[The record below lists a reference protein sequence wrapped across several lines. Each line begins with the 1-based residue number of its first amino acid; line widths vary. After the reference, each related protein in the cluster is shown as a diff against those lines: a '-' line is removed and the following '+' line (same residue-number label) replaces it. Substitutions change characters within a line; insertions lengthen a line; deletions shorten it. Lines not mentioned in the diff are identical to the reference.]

1 MRAAAVPKP
10 TPEQLHAAWQ
20 ERRRRDWPATF
31 DEAMQHE
38 LYSRLVYMTALGQLL
53 AAARAARR
61 TQLLAEQ
68 RLPWPAGQPV
78 HRPRQAGASRTTT
91 HATPGPDR
99 KRLAAGDI
107 DDE

>member
-61 TQLLAEQ
+61 TQLLADQ

-78 HRPRQAGASRTTT
+78 HRPRPAPT
-91 HATPGPDR
+91 HTPGPDR
-99 KRLAAGDI
+99 KRLAAGDT
-107 DDE
+107 DAD